1 MPPCSPSAPP
11 PRSRVSAIAR
21 ARLGTVRLV
30 VPGTSRASSRARASS
45 SSVANDAPRG
55 ADSAPAPRARS
66 RRDALAALT
75 AAFAAACASAG
86 PPPPPAF
93 AAYGASSGAA
103 EDADGASRGGPV
115 AFTTFYGAAAPP
127 ATYGYL
133 GGTTP
138 DKAKYSYDVPSD
150 WVEEAPSKVEKGAG
164 GQDSRFVKA
173 GSRGATRCSVLT
185 LNRAGEDGAAF
196 DLTDGALAAIAGADS
211 KLQESITTGKVQSRR
226 TTEGGQDYV
235 TFSVTQATVPGEYV
249 VKITVDNTGRLF
261 AFVLNAPERVF
272 EQERETFKKM
282 TDSFKTYKNASQF
295 L

>member
-1 MPPCSPSAPP
+1 M
-11 PRSRVSAIAR
+11 
-21 ARLGTVRLV
+21 
-30 VPGTSRASSRARASS
+30 
-45 SSVANDAPRG
+45 
-55 ADSAPAPRARS
+55 
-66 RRDALAALT
+66 
-75 AAFAAACASAG
+75 
-86 PPPPPAF
+86 
-93 AAYGASSGAA
+93 
-103 EDADGASRGGPV
+103 
-115 AFTTFYGAAAPP
+115 
-127 ATYGYL
+127 
-133 GGTTP
+133 
-138 DKAKYSYDVPSD
+138 
-150 WVEEAPSKVEKGAG
+150 
-164 GQDSRFVKA
+164 
-173 GSRGATRCSVLT
+173 LT

>member
-1 MPPCSPSAPP
+1 M
-11 PRSRVSAIAR
+11 
-21 ARLGTVRLV
+21 
-30 VPGTSRASSRARASS
+30 
-45 SSVANDAPRG
+45 
-55 ADSAPAPRARS
+55 
-66 RRDALAALT
+66 
-75 AAFAAACASAG
+75 
-86 PPPPPAF
+86 
-93 AAYGASSGAA
+93 
-103 EDADGASRGGPV
+103 
-115 AFTTFYGAAAPP
+115 
-127 ATYGYL
+127 
-133 GGTTP
+133 
-138 DKAKYSYDVPSD
+138 
-150 WVEEAPSKVEKGAG
+150 EAPSKVEKGAG
-164 GQDSRFVKA
+164 GQDSRFVKP